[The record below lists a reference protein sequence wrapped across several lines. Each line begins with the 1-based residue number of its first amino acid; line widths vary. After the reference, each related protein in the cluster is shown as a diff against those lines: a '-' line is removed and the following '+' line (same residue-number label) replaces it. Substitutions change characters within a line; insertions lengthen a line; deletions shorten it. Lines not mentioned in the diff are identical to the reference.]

1 MRLDAVPDGPGS
13 AALTDELEAVAHR
26 VGRFIKRLEVDADD
40 VELWLHRR
48 GTWGWRVDGR
58 DLEARMA
65 PRRDTVAFR
74 VDRDGRVGAAQAGA
88 LDEAAWQRAVHSALG
103 ALAPDGRPLP
113 PAPAARR
120 PGPMT
125 FDPELADQLAPARAL
140 HRVASALVDNTWHE
154 AERIPGLARASGEVR
169 YVVDRY
175 VVASTAGVVASLHAH
190 LRGHIELNGAYGDVM
205 HQTHAPE
212 SYLPL
217 ALLGARTW
225 RTMPRAHV
233 TPTDLGLTDA
243 LPVVLHP
250 RVLEQLVR
258 RVGPVVFDAAG
269 RPGDQPALTDGA
281 EIAAPG
287 VTLVDDPGLD
297 GLSTSR
303 PFDDEGVPTRRT
315 PLLVRGRVTQLWRTR
330 AEAARTGA
338 VPSGCAWRRAEVAPA
353 GEPPRPRPGFGSVL
367 MERGEVGFHDIVASV
382 DRAILVHA
390 LDDLRVD
397 PVSGGFRAKVR
408 WGVTLEND
416 RESRLLAPGAWRL
429 SGNLFSLPG
438 APAGL
443 LEDALLSRELY
454 DTGTGILP
462 YCFCQLD
469 L

>member
-40 VELWLHRR
+40 VELWLNRR
-48 GTWGWRVDGR
+48 GTWAWRVDGR

-74 VDRDGRVGAAQAGA
+74 VYRDGRVGVAQANV
-88 LDEAAWQRAVHSALG
+88 LDESAWQKAVQAALG
-103 ALAPDGRPLP
+103 ALVPDGRPLP

-140 HRVASALVDNTWHE
+140 YRVASALVDNTWHE

-190 LRGHIELNGAYGDVM
+190 LRGHIELNGVYGDLM

-233 TPTDLGLTDA
+233 TPADLGFTDA

-258 RVGPVVFDAAG
+258 RVGPAVFDAAG
-269 RPGDQPALTDGA
+269 RPGDQPPLTDGA

-315 PLLVRGRVTQLWRTR
+315 PLLV
-330 AEAARTGA
+330 
-338 VPSGCAWRRAEVAPA
+338 
-353 GEPPRPRPGFGSVL
+353 
-367 MERGEVGFHDIVASV
+367 
-382 DRAILVHA
+382 
-390 LDDLRVD
+390 
-397 PVSGGFRAKVR
+397 
-408 WGVTLEND
+408 
-416 RESRLLAPGAWRL
+416 
-429 SGNLFSLPG
+429 
-438 APAGL
+438 
-443 LEDALLSRELY
+443 
-454 DTGTGILP
+454 
-462 YCFCQLD
+462 
-469 L
+469 